1 MFRTF
6 CYQTLKSFT
15 KKKSNVVLCIL
26 GLALCTIMIICS
38 ELIAQDSDKVR
49 NPAAIAAFF
58 TLFAVVVFTYMVIN
72 GLSSGNLGFSTADVN
87 FYLAGPFTPRFN
99 IIHMV
104 VTAAAIGVYFMF
116 VICCQMGILSEFLV
130 TGAKDALFLV
140 LSLFFLI
147 VIASVVSQ
155 FISAKCCNDKKVRDR
170 VIWTVVAIDV
180 VFIAVAFLTASAN
193 YASVSEFLHS
203 GVVNIVVSVF
213 GSFWVKLIPGA
224 GWYSFIFDG
233 AYNNNVFIL
242 ILGIALTIAFVV
254 FLFILLYNSNLDY
267 YEAAIESAQR
277 IEEIMAA
284 KKAGINDESTSVTRK
299 NITVG
304 NEAFKKG
311 SGASVFFHKHL
322 FENKRTSKLFFVNP
336 LTIMFKV
343 MAVVYL
349 FLSTGNETFNDSRS
363 YIFMAVLMFSLLDSA
378 VFAGGRIISEYT
390 KPYIFLIP
398 EKSSTKLFYA
408 ILAFVP
414 EIVFNSVLAS
424 VAVAVGLYLKGGTV
438 EIPLV
443 LVMFLYSFIFDFLC
457 ILTSLYSVRIFKNL
471 GKTGLMMLRY
481 LMIYV
486 YLGISAVPAVI
497 CAIVCDISLAGIMLI
512 FTGSISL
519 ITLILFAF
527 SGKLLDNMEAY
538 K

>member
-6 CYQTLKSFT
+6 CYQTFKSFS
-15 KKKSNVVLCIL
+15 KKKSNVVLVIIA
-26 GLALCTIMIICS
+26 LAMCTAMIFCS
-38 ELIAQDSDKVR
+38 EFIARDSDKTR
-49 NPAAIAAFF
+49 NPATIAASF
-58 TLFAVVVFTYMVIN
+58 TLFAIVVFSYMVIN

-104 VTAAAIGVYFMF
+104 VTAAAIGAYFMF

-130 TGAKDALFLV
+130 TGAKDAIFLV

-155 FISAKCCNDKKVRDR
+155 FISAKCSNDKKIRDR
-170 VIWTVVAIDV
+170 AIWITIAIDL
-180 VFIAVAFLTASAN
+180 VFIGAAFFTASAN

-203 GVVNIVVSVF
+203 GAENIVVSVF
-213 GSFWVKLIPGA
+213 GSVWVKLIPGA

-233 AYNNNVFIL
+233 AYGNNAFVL
-242 ILGIALTIAFVV
+242 ILGIALTLAFVV

-284 KKAGINDESTSVTRK
+284 KKAGINDESASVSRK
-299 NITVG
+299 KINVG

-343 MAVVYL
+343 MSVIYL
-349 FLSTGNETFNDSRS
+349 FLSTGNETFDSRA
-363 YIFMAVLMFSLLDSA
+363 YIFMAVLMFSLFDSA
-378 VFAGGRIISEYT
+378 VFAGGRIVSEYM

-398 EKSSTKLFYA
+398 EKSSAKIFYA

-414 EIVFNSVLAS
+414 EIVFNSVLAA
-424 VAVAVGLYLKGGTV
+424 VAAAVGLYLKSGTV

-443 LVMFLYSFIFDFLC
+443 LVIFLYTFIFDFLC

-471 GKTGLMMLRY
+471 GKTGLMIFRY

-486 YLGISAVPAVI
+486 YLGISVVPAII
-497 CAIVCDISLAGIMLI
+497 CAVVCGLSLAGGMLV
-512 FTGSISL
+512 FTGCITL

-538 K
+538 R